1 MTNIHIVL
9 RCEYV
14 LSICNIIIKSKSKID
29 CKKLNVRV
37 KIFAMK
43 CFKRTYWYWQCNG
56 AC

>member
-37 KIFAMK
+37 KIFEMK